1 MFLCFK
7 KIIDKKYIL
16 VELNYMLKN
25 LQKLIFPFLTDCLI
39 PGAGFFLRQTFFD
52 SFLALLLCSV
62 FTGRLSAIQHTKA
75 HQPSHNRQNHFFQP
89 KPPFLGL
96 PTI

>member
-25 LQKLIFPFLTDCLI
+25 LQKLIFL
-39 PGAGFFLRQTFFD
+39 FFD
-52 SFLALLLCSV
+52 RLPFPSAPV
-62 FTGRLSAIQHTKA
+62 FS
-75 HQPSHNRQNHFFQP
+75 
-89 KPPFLGL
+89 
-96 PTI
+96 